1 MKDFFKYVLA
11 TIVGMLIMGLFTFLM
26 FFIMLI
32 ALSASSGTGKVTDGS
47 VLRIELK
54 GTLSDQTVDNPL
66 AQLLGNKNLMQ
77 QGLDNILEAI
87 KEAKTNDAV
96 KGIYIDAG
104 AMMSD
109 YASAEEL
116 RKALLD
122 FKTSKKFIVA
132 YGDNYSQGAY
142 YVCSVAD
149 KVLINPEGMLD
160 IHGVASTPI
169 FYKELLDKV
178 GVKMQ
183 VFRVGTYKSAVEP
196 FIATEMS
203 PANREQVTSYINDIW
218 KVISTDI
225 SKSRSIN
232 IDSLNAIV
240 DRYVMFQ
247 DSKEYKALKLVDQL
261 TYIDE
266 VRDMLR
272 KMSGEER
279 VTFVS
284 PAQLAEL
291 HKGAADGETIAVY
304 YASGNIVDEA
314 TSTAFGSESEIVG
327 QKVIKDLDELAE
339 NEYIKAVVIRINSGG
354 GSAYA
359 SEQMHRAISQLKKKK
374 PVVVSMGGLA
384 ASGGY
389 YMSCA
394 ADYIVAEPTTITG
407 SIGIFGL
414 IPDVSGLMTNKLGLH
429 FDVVKTNEASDF
441 GNMGRSFNEK
451 ESAALQAYVERG
463 YGLFLKRVA
472 EGRKMQTANVDSIAQ
487 GRVWTGSQALGL
499 HLVDKLGTLDDAIA
513 EAAKR
518 AKVDKYQAVSFPIP
532 LPWYMQL
539 NDALSRDYLENHM
552 QMALG
557 EYYEPLRYVYSIKG
571 KDCLQAKIPFE
582 PNLK

>member
-1 MKDFFKYVLA
+1 MKEFFKYVLA
-11 TIVGMLIMGLFTFLM
+11 TIVGMLIMGIFTFIM

-32 ALSASSGTGKVTDGS
+32 AISASSGTGHIADGS
-47 VLRIELK
+47 VLKIDLN
-54 GTLSDQTVDNPL
+54 GTLTEQTIENPL
-66 AQLLGNKNLMQ
+66 AELLGNKNLQQ
-77 QGLDNILEAI
+77 QGLDNLLSAI
-87 KEAKTNDAV
+87 KEAKTNDAI
-96 KGIYIDAG
+96 KGIYIEAG
-104 AMMSD
+104 AMMTD

-116 RKALLD
+116 RKALID
-122 FKTSKKFIVA
+122 FKSSKKFIVS

-142 YVCSVAD
+142 YVSSVAD

-203 PANREQVTSYINDIW
+203 HANREQITSYINDIW

-225 SKSRSIN
+225 SQSRAISA
-232 IDSLNAIV
+232 DSLNAVV
-240 DRYVMFQ
+240 DRYVPFL
-247 DSKEYKALKLVDQL
+247 DSKEYKDSKLVDQL

-266 VRDMLR
+266 VRDILR
-272 KMSGEER
+272 KMSGEEK
-279 VTFVS
+279 VSFVS
-284 PAQLAEL
+284 PAQLAEV
-291 HKGAADGETIAVY
+291 HKGKAEGDQIAIY
-304 YASGNIVDEA
+304 YASGTIVDEA
-314 TSTAFGSESEIVG
+314 TSTTFSNESEIVG

-339 NEYIKAVVIRINSGG
+339 NEDIKAVVIRINSGG

-359 SEQMHRAISQLKKKK
+359 SEQMYRAISLLKKKK

-414 IPDVSGLMTNKLGLH
+414 IPDFSGLMTDKLGLH

-441 GNMGRSFNEK
+441 GNIGRSFNQA
-451 ESAALQAYVERG
+451 ESNALQAYVERG
-463 YGLFLKRVA
+463 YNLFLKRVA
-472 EGRKMQTANVDSIAQ
+472 EGRKMQTTNVDSIAQ

-518 AKVDKYQAVSFPIP
+518 AKVEKYQAVAFPMP
-532 LPWYMQL
+532 LPWFAQL
-539 NDALSRDYLENHM
+539 SDAVKDDYLESRM

-557 EYYEPLRYVYSIKG
+557 EYYEPLRYIYTIKG

>member
-1 MKDFFKYVLA
+1 MKNFFKYVLA

-304 YASGNIVDEA
+304 YASGNIVDET